1 MSSRRIV
8 VVIEKKMVCAT
19 LACVV
24 LNVLS
29 ANVWA
34 RSEDEG
40 GIVGT
45 GHNDTSNG
53 ERPQAIERPDLP
65 ERVEMPERGGFDFP
79 SASPAT
85 DAAGAAP
92 PSDIPTGGASPAGK

>member
-1 MSSRRIV
+1 M
-8 VVIEKKMVCAT
+8 IEKKMVCAT

-24 LNVLS
+24 LNVVS
-29 ANVWA
+29 ADVWA

-45 GHNDTSNG
+45 GHSDTTNG

-79 SASPAT
+79 SASPAA

-92 PSDIPTGGASPAGK
+92 PSDIPTGAATGASPPGK